1 VNRRIA
7 LGLILTLLVQSLL
20 PGLAMAL
27 PAAPSSAQTLLICTA
42 DGIKEVALVPD
53 APGPATQDDDVPRAQ
68 PCCPC
73 AIPCGACVASLDR
86 LGVGVVYAT
95 VVALRARLGAAMP
108 IAARAPPPHQS
119 RAPPSSS

>member
-7 LGLILTLLVQSLL
+7 PALILTLLVQSLL

-27 PAAPSSAQTLLICTA
+27 PAAPSSGQTLLICTG
-42 DGIKEVALVPD
+42 DGVREIALD
-53 APGPATQDDDVPRAQ
+53 HGAPQDKAPQAQ

-73 AIPCGACVASLDR
+73 AISCGACVLAPLDR
-86 LGVGVVYAT
+86 LGARVVYAT
-95 VVALRARLGAAMP
+95 VVARRAPPDAAMP
-108 IAARAPPPHQS
+108 IGARAPAPQQS